1 MTIRVV
7 ITGST
12 GSLGREIIKSRLG
25 FKYSFFRGDIRNK
38 NRVSKWISN

>member
-1 MTIRVV
+1 MTITVG

-25 FKYSFFRGDIRNK
+25 LNTLFLKSI
-38 NRVSKWISN
+38 